1 MGGSAMETVRTAE
14 APAAIGPYS
23 QAKRLG
29 QLVFLSGQIPLDPT
43 TGEIVGRDIES
54 QTVQVLRNI
63 EAILIAS
70 GSSFENVVKTTCI
83 LDNMADFGT
92 FNTIYAEKFISKPA
106 RSTLAAK
113 ELPRGVL
120 VEIDLIAF
128 I

>member
-1 MGGSAMETVRTAE
+1 MGGNAMETVRTAA

-29 QLVFLSGQIPLDPT
+29 QLVFLSGQIPLDPA
-43 TGEIVGRDIES
+43 TGEIVGGDIES
-54 QTVQVLRNI
+54 QTEQVLRNI

-70 GSSFENVVKTTCI
+70 GSCFENVVKTTCI
-83 LDNMADFGT
+83 LSNMADFGA
-92 FNTIYAEKFISKPA
+92 FNAIYAEKFISKPA

-113 ELPRGVL
+113 ELPKSVL